1 MKSSLGVDPVS
12 AYALDIVA
20 DAEGKLRKPELAEKY
35 LMPYV
40 KRIEPSAEEEQEMT
54 TKQRK
59 PRAKSPSKV
68 GKGAAPQK
76 APKKNY
82 FSTLMETPEGR
93 ELRRQWSTKPRKN
106 GGRPKGVPDGY
117 RKADIDPIRA
127 EAKRKAD
134 KAVKIMAKEHNIEDD
149 YAQEALRTAVEVMQV
164 PGETRERLGS
174 GPSGSRFHKV
184 SPCL

>member
-1 MKSSLGVDPVS
+1 MVS
-12 AYALDIVA
+12 
-20 DAEGKLRKPELAEKY
+20 P
-35 LMPYV
+35 
-40 KRIEPSAEEEQEMT
+40 
-54 TKQRK
+54 RK

-82 FSTLMETPEGR
+82 FSTLMETEEGR

-127 EAKRKAD
+127 EAKRRAEKAM
-134 KAVKIMAKEHNIEDD
+134 KIMADVRNYPVAYGCMAGKDRTGILGQLVLSALGVSQEDMRKLDRYRADLGTIPMVNI
-149 YAQEALRTAVEVMQV
+149 T
-164 PGETRERLGS
+164 
-174 GPSGSRFHKV
+174 
-184 SPCL
+184 